1 MMSRPMVLVFLLVLL
16 IVTSQFEWK
25 QPLVNEMDPGPRG
38 LSVKQQRILKKEE
51 VVKEKI
57 ILSQERTI
65 HKLNELV
72 QTLQQQLLQCQSN
85 NSNHNNNNITTN
97 APKGDSLAVNINE
110 LDRQQILED

>member
-65 HKLNELV
+65 HMLNELV

-85 NSNHNNNNITTN
+85 NSNNNNITTN
-97 APKGDSLAVNINE
+97 APKGDSLAVNINK

>member
-1 MMSRPMVLVFLLVLL
+1 MPRPMVLVFLLVLL

-25 QPLVNEMDPGPRG
+25 QPLMNEMETLPRG
-38 LSVKQQRILKKEE
+38 LSVRQQSALKKEE

-72 QTLQQQLLQCQSN
+72 QSLQQQLLQCQSI
-85 NSNHNNNNITTN
+85 SISNNNTINPSRGGLLTANISDLE
-97 APKGDSLAVNINE
+97 G
-110 LDRQQILED
+110 QQILED